1 MVLGTQAVMQ
11 WKFSTCRLKV
21 KVFQFIAF
29 CSLLRFAVVFPL
41 QWAASCCPDLLLI
54 VICRWQPDS
63 GAYVASSLC
72 V

>member
-29 CSLLRFAVVFPL
+29 CSSLPTAMGG
-41 QWAASCCPDLLLI
+41 LLL
-54 VICRWQPDS
+54 P
-63 GAYVASSLC
+63 
-72 V
+72 